1 MEELIAAIATGP
13 VKSAVGIIRLSG
25 EGAISCA
32 AKVFRPKSDKPFG
45 TGEPRRM
52 VLGDVLDAAGTVI
65 DQALATFS
73 TAPYSYTGEDTVELH
88 CHGSPTV
95 LAMTLDALFQHGAR
109 QARAGEFTR
118 RAFLNGKLDLTQAEA
133 VADLIDAETPVAAR
147 CAAGQLGGTLSR
159 TLDEVYN
166 ELTDLL
172 AHFHVLVDYPD
183 EDLEPMDSPQIAA
196 RLAGA
201 RGTLERMLEGY
212 RRRGQY
218 LRGVPTAIVGL
229 PNAGKSSLLNALLGY
244 DRAIVTDI
252 PGTTRDTVEETCR
265 VGETLLRLTDT
276 AGLRDTVDA
285 VERLGVARSRKAMEE
300 AALILVVLD
309 GSRPVTAE
317 DIQLLREV
325 EKTGKPWIFVASKKD
340 LVNNSRAIGVV
351 GGGAPA
357 SVAVSAKTGEG
368 LDELAK
374 QIGALFPAG
383 TGETAYFTNARQAAA
398 AEEAAQCLARAMEGL
413 EAGMPPDGPLSDVEL
428 AMAALGEL
436 TGRNI
441 QEDVVDRIFSRF
453 CVGK

>member
-13 VKSAVGIIRLSG
+13 VKSAVGVIRLSG
-25 EGAISCA
+25 EGAIPCA
-32 AKVFRPKSDKPFG
+32 AKVFHPKSDKPFG

-95 LAMTLDALFQHGAR
+95 LSMTLDALFQNGAR

-133 VADLIDAETPVAAR
+133 VADLIDAESPSAAR

-276 AGLRDTVDA
+276 AGLRDTDDA
-285 VERLGVARSRKAMEE
+285 VEQLGVERSRRAMEE
-300 AALILVVLD
+300 AALILVVVD
-309 GSRPVTAE
+309 RSRRLTAE
-317 DIQLLREV
+317 DVALVHQAAAMEQAQTILVLN
-325 EKTGKPWIFVASKKD
+325 KTDLPAKLEWTEELDVA
-340 LVNNSRAIGVV
+340 VQM
-351 GGGAPA
+351 P
-357 SVAVSAKTGEG
+357 VSAKTGEG
-368 LDELAK
+368 LAELAELIDSTFHPGK
-374 QIGALFPAG
+374 AEAVF
-383 TGETAYFTNARQAAA
+383 FTNARQAAA
-398 AEEAAQCLARAMEGL
+398 AGEAVRCLDQAAQGLA
-413 EAGMPPDGPLSDVEL
+413 AGMPPDGPLSDVEL